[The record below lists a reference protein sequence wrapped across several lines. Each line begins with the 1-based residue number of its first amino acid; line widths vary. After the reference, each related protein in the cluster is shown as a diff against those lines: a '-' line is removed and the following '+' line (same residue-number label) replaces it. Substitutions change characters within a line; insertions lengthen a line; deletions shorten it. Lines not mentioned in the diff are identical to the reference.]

1 MAERSMGHDPIEIGR
16 GAQTR
21 RGMAVGEAANPEKR
35 GSMSSGTGIGRLRPA
50 FICSLPT
57 QAASVVVLAHA
68 LVLPLLYAGSLSGPQ
83 FALVS
88 LALSCAALAL
98 LGRRWAR
105 SIASMRRTL
114 QLFGVSDEKTAR
126 TEAHSPGLEALRRS
140 TESVHRR
147 VARRVQKLKAARD
160 AAELDANCQRTLAQQ
175 LTRAQRIARVGGWE
189 WDRNSDAIVCSGE
202 VYRILGVD
210 ESSFNPRPTA
220 IQALIHD
227 EDRRA
232 FRRWLIKL
240 ARGAEAEGMDLR
252 IGAKD
257 GELRHVHLLGEGLP
271 DDSGRIVGVAGTVQD
286 ATERTRAIQ
295 QIHRLAY
302 FDVLTEL
309 PNRSRFHEKL
319 AETLDVAK
327 RDSKPFA
334 IMFLDLDHFKRIND
348 TLGHAVGDDLLR
360 IIAQRLTRSL
370 RQDDMAGMTHIK
382 AIERDVCRQGG
393 DEFIVLLN
401 GVSSEQ
407 EASHAA
413 SRLLAT
419 LAQPIVIGTQEL
431 FVSASIGI
439 VLYPR
444 DGEDLDAL
452 LKNADVAMYHAKGE
466 GRNRFFFYRESMR
479 AASAERLSLEHDLRK
494 ALEGGQF
501 ELYYQPQIEVR
512 TGVIVGIEA
521 LIRWNHPTLGLLT
534 PGNFIGVA
542 EEAGM
547 IMDIWEWVMVTA
559 LIQHNAWLEQGLPAV
574 SIAVNL
580 SSVQFDDPALAERVQ
595 ESARVVGVPLDYLEL
610 EVTESMLMHDFDATL
625 STLKALRAMGVKIA
639 IDDFGTGYSSL
650 AYLRRLPVDKLK
662 LDQSFTRDVG
672 QQENDGAIIK
682 AVMAMAESL
691 HLAVVAEGVE
701 TQAQIDF
708 LLGLGCTTVQGYM
721 LGRPLP
727 AAATA
732 DLLRERV
739 QNAEEV
745 LARGTDNS
753 WDTIVQSG
761 SATSLE
767 VRTSHAV
774 GAR

>member
-1 MAERSMGHDPIEIGR
+1 
-16 GAQTR
+16 
-21 RGMAVGEAANPEKR
+21 VGEAASPEIRVSASASR
-35 GSMSSGTGIGRLRPA
+35 GLARWRPA
-50 FICSLPT
+50 FACSFSA
-57 QAASVVVLAHA
+57 QAALAVVLAHA
-68 LVLPLLYAGSLSGPQ
+68 LVLPLLYAGWLNGPG
-83 FALVS
+83 FALAALV
-88 LALSCAALAL
+88 LSCAALAL

-105 SIASMRRTL
+105 AIAGMRATL
-114 QLFGVSDEKTAR
+114 QLFGVSRDEKHAR
-126 TEAHSPGLEALRRS
+126 IEAHSPGLEGLHRS
-140 TESVHRR
+140 MESVHRR

-160 AAELDANCQRTLAQQ
+160 VAELDARTHRTLAEQ

-189 WDRNSDAIVCSGE
+189 WDRTSDSITCSAE

-210 ESSFNPRPTA
+210 ESSFRPRPTS
-220 IQALIHD
+220 IQGLIHH

-240 ARGAEAEGMDLR
+240 ARGADAEGMDLR
-252 IGAKD
+252 IVAKD
-257 GELRHVHLLGEGLP
+257 GELRHAHLLGEGMP
-271 DDSGRIVGVAGTVQD
+271 NDAGRIVGVAGTIQD

-309 PNRSRFHEKL
+309 PNRSRFHENL
-319 AETLDVAK
+319 AETLEVAK

-370 RQDDMAGMTHIK
+370 RQDDMAGMTPMK

-401 GVSSEQ
+401 GVSTEQ

-444 DGEDLDAL
+444 DGEDLDTL

-501 ELYYQPQIEVR
+501 ELHYQPQIEVR
-512 TGVIVGIEA
+512 TGRIVGIEA

-534 PGNFIGVA
+534 PGHFIGVA

-574 SIAVNL
+574 TIAVNL
-580 SSVQFDDPALAERVQ
+580 SSVQFDDPGLAERVR

-625 STLKALRAMGVKIA
+625 KTLNALRAMGVKIA

-672 QQENDGAIIK
+672 QKENDGAIIK
-682 AVMAMAESL
+682 AVMAMAASL
-691 HLAVVAEGVE
+691 ELAVVAEGVE

-732 DLLRERV
+732 DLLRERL
-739 QNAEEV
+739 QNAAEL
-745 LARGTDNS
+745 LARGTDYN
-753 WDTIVQSG
+753 WDSIVASG
-761 SATSLE
+761 SGSSADT
-767 VRTSHAV
+767 RTIQAI